1 MISFSTFYFH
11 FYVFE
16 INHHFYSSLVVSAA
30 IVRVFGD
37 EVAELPLVATRSD
50 CQGKV
55 GLLLESNRKFVS
67 CHPFAFSIEINLQIS
82 TLAGI
87 LSGTLCLY

>member
-1 MISFSTFYFH
+1 M
-11 FYVFE
+11 
-16 INHHFYSSLVVSAA
+16 NHRFYSSVVVSAA
-30 IVRVFGD
+30 IVRVFGE

-55 GLLLESNRKFVS
+55 GLLLESNRKFL
-67 CHPFAFSIEINLQIS
+67 CWHPFAFSIKINVQIP